1 MYQFLFKNI
10 FFQLNYYVLNSKT
23 QPQSSIG
30 DEVFTITDNDERIF
44 AGDWT
49 GCVFGKYSSI
59 EGSMK

>member
-30 DEVFTITDNDERIF
+30 DEVFTITDVDGRVF
-44 AGDWT
+44 VGD
-49 GCVFGKYSSI
+49 
-59 EGSMK
+59 